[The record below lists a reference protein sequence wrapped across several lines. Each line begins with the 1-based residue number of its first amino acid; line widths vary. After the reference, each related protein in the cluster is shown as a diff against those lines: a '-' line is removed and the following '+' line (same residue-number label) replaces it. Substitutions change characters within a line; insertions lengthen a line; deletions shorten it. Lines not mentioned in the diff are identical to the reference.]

1 MGEVCGQ
8 LEASPNV
15 IRLFLSNAP
24 AFKLD
29 RYAKKVLPAQS
40 YQISPLQDRVS
51 NTAWG
56 EMSTPYLFCLRI
68 RRHRHEE

>member
-15 IRLFLSNAP
+15 IGFFLSNTP

-29 RYAKKVLPAQS
+29 RYAKKVLPAQG

-51 NTAWG
+51 NTACG
-56 EMSTPYLFCLRI
+56 R
-68 RRHRHEE
+68 